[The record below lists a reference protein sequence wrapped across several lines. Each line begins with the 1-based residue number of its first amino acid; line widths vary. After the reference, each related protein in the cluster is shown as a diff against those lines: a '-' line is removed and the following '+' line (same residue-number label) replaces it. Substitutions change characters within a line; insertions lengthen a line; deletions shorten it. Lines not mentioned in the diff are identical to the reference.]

1 MYYIQKKHGY
11 NRIILE
17 NIYLKILQACNMAT
31 CMKHPSLA
39 LNTKL
44 AMHAEEE
51 IAVQKWSCRLEPY
64 TLPACLGFTHG

>member
-1 MYYIQKKHGY
+1 MYYIQKNQGF

-17 NIYLKILQACNMAT
+17 KIFEDTTSVQHGHV
-31 CMKHPSLA
+31 KHSSLA